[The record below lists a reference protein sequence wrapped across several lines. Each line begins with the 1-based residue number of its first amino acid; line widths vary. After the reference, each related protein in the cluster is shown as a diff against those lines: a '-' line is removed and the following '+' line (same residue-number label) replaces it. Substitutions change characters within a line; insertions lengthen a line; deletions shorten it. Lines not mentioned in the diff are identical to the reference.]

1 MNIDFIELLLAILGT
16 IITVIQVLNEYR
28 NHRIQIKKKKA
39 FQKILIEAE
48 QCSEKQ
54 NNILVLWGKL
64 IKNPQG
70 TSLENYLN
78 EIPKFLPPIRSIY
91 VRLLLLENEPSLSIG
106 LDRYINIFRENIMKV
121 ERLREE
127 IINELNVA
135 VPSNNQAKIIDIA
148 NQLQSC
154 ITTLYNYTQEL
165 QYKFNENIE
174 EQLKS
179 EGLIK

>member
-39 FQKILIEAE
+39 FQKILIEAD
-48 QCSEKQ
+48 QWIDQ
-54 NNILVLWGKL
+54 RNNMLVLWGEL

-78 EIPKFLPPIRSIY
+78 EIPNFLLPIRGIY
-91 VRLLLLENEPSLSIG
+91 VRLLLENEPSLSIG

-121 ERLREE
+121 EWLREK
-127 IINELNVA
+127 IIKELNVA
-135 VPSNNQAKIIDIA
+135 VPSSNQSEIINIA
-148 NQLQSC
+148 NQLQPC
-154 ITTLYNYTQEL
+154 ITTLYNYTQEP

-174 EQLKS
+174 EQLKT